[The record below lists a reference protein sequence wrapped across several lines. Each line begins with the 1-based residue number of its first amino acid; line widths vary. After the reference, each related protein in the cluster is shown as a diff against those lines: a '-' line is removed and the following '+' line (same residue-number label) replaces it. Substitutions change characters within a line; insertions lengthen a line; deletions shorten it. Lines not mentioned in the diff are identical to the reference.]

1 MTTGYRPELDVSPL
15 LEPGQASYFMSLIGI
30 LHWAVKLGRIDIFI
44 GITLLSSHMVQP
56 RIGHMNEVLHICSY
70 LKCHENSNLVFD
82 LQPKYWDESQLAK
95 FDWSEF
101 YCDAKESLLPNAPS
115 PHGHALQMNVFADAD
130 YACYCVTRRSHTGI
144 LIYLNAAPI
153 LWYSKAQATVETST
167 FGSEFVA
174 MHIAVEM
181 IKALR
186 YKLRMFSIPIDGSAN
201 VFCDNKSVVTRGT
214 IPDSTLK
221 KKHNLIAYHIQVKR
235 CQSFNQT
242 STWS

>member
-1 MTTGYRPELDVSPL
+1 MSSRHYINKAICCLEVELQKSGQRLVGKPSTPMTTGYRPELVASPL

-44 GITLLSSHMVQP
+44 GITLLSGHMVQP
-56 RIGHMNEVLHICSY
+56 RIGHMNEVLHIFSY

-130 YACYCVTRRSHTGI
+130 YA
-144 LIYLNAAPI
+144 
-153 LWYSKAQATVETST
+153 
-167 FGSEFVA
+167 
-174 MHIAVEM
+174 
-181 IKALR
+181 
-186 YKLRMFSIPIDGSAN
+186 
-201 VFCDNKSVVTRGT
+201 
-214 IPDSTLK
+214 
-221 KKHNLIAYHIQVKR
+221 
-235 CQSFNQT
+235 
-242 STWS
+242 